1 MTGLFLATVW
11 AARQASTSM
20 AKASGYVTLAF
31 CALGAYIFFGSA
43 SKATGGKD
51 VPLGS

>member
-1 MTGLFLATVW
+1 MALLSVI
-11 AARQASTSM
+11 QASTSM
-20 AKASGYVTLAF
+20 TKASGYVTLVF

-51 VPLGS
+51 VPLGRPVLH